1 MVARVNGGVAAGQ
14 VLVGSLAH
22 FTITTAGD
30 ASAKLGVDGA
40 VQKVLEMIAT
50 KSTVVMLGDVDA
62 TDFRVAVENDT
73 AWTAADMQVA
83 LRALGTVDGVDFS
96 ADTVADFTY

>member
-1 MVARVNGGVAAGQ
+1 MVARTNGGVAAGQ
-14 VLVGSLAH
+14 VLVGSLSH
-22 FTITTAGD
+22 FVITTAGD

-62 TDFRVAVENDT
+62 TDFRVAVESST
-73 AWTAADMQVA
+73 AWTAAEMQVA

-96 ADTVADFTY
+96 SDSVADFTY